1 MFFIGLAFPKPSTM
15 ELDLWTGAS
24 TFTTSLSIL
33 SIMSCSLASVTFSRD
48 SAVWKGWRLTRWYRS
63 IYHFKGAY
71 QIFGEE
77 VVNDDDIEVQEL
89 RHGAEN
95 VGSDGFEVL
104 HQMDVL
110 SAEAQQHQRSIC
122 QDGQLQSPSVSRR
135 GAAKIWN
142 PEMQNVVETMS
153 MWAK

>member
-1 MFFIGLAFPKPSTM
+1 MNGSFDFYNFPLNPVDYILQFGVRYFQSRFSSLERVKTYTM
-15 ELDLWTGAS
+15 
-24 TFTTSLSIL
+24 I
-33 SIMSCSLASVTFSRD
+33 
-48 SAVWKGWRLTRWYRS
+48 YS

-77 VVNDDDIEVQEL
+77 VVNNDDVEVQEL

-95 VGSDGFEVL
+95 VGSDGLEVL

-110 SAEAQQHQRSIC
+110 SAEAQQHQRGIC

-135 GAAKIWN
+135 CAAKI
-142 PEMQNVVETMS
+142 
-153 MWAK
+153 